1 MVETIL
7 FEDREGFAA
16 SSRFL
21 SGHFP
26 GNPVVPGAVILAYL
40 ARCLAD
46 HALAMTHVQRV
57 KFLRPV
63 LPDTPL
69 ETTIRRRRDGARF
82 EIRDEA
88 GVLVS
93 GRCTLGPIQ

>member
-1 MVETIL
+1 MQTIL

-16 SSRFL
+16 SSRCL

-26 GNPVVPGAVILAYL
+26 GNPVVPGAMLLAYL
-40 ARCLAD
+40 ADRLAE

-69 ETTIRRRRDGARF
+69 ETTIRDRDGSARF
-82 EIRDEA
+82 EIRDPA

-93 GRCTLGPIQ
+93 GRCTLGPLR